1 MKPHE
6 GEKSLVPLG
15 IEGFCMIVKVWIYT
29 NMLQLSIDN
38 ISNYGLKIILSKYC
52 SISKNEVFERT
63 IFPVGLIKN
72 VDGILK
78 TP

>member
-1 MKPHE
+1 
-6 GEKSLVPLG
+6 
-15 IEGFCMIVKVWIYT
+15 
-29 NMLQLSIDN
+29 MLQLAVDN
-38 ISNYGLKIILSKYC
+38 ISNYSLIIILSKYC

-63 IFPVGLIKN
+63 IIPLGSIKN

>member
-1 MKPHE
+1 
-6 GEKSLVPLG
+6 
-15 IEGFCMIVKVWIYT
+15 
-29 NMLQLSIDN
+29 MLQLAIDN

-63 IFPVGLIKN
+63 IFPVGSIKN
-72 VDGILK
+72 IDGILK